1 MLLQLSQVEE
11 YMRYR
16 KLPQDV
22 RQQITEY
29 YEHRY
34 RRKFFNE
41 EAILNGLSQ
50 GLKEVEYYS
59 LKHKY
64 TIIIHVQVHINVLCV
79 VCMCNDFCIVL

>member
-1 MLLQLSQVEE
+1 
-11 YMRYR
+11 MRYR

-50 GLKEVEYYS
+50 GLKEVRLNATSVNIRDTLEKSKVS
-59 LKHKY
+59 LIQRHPLFALLY
-64 TIIIHVQVHINVLCV
+64 
-79 VCMCNDFCIVL
+79 

>member
-1 MLLQLSQVEE
+1 MRFNCTYNIKIILLLQLNQVDE

-50 GLKEVEYYS
+50 GLKEVGLSGISQAE
-59 LKHKY
+59 
-64 TIIIHVQVHINVLCV
+64 Q
-79 VCMCNDFCIVL
+79 

>member
-1 MLLQLSQVEE
+1 
-11 YMRYR
+11 MRYR
-16 KLPQDV
+16 KLPQEV

-50 GLKEVEYYS
+50 GLKEVSQRSKISFGEEGF
-59 LKHKY
+59 L
-64 TIIIHVQVHINVLCV
+64 
-79 VCMCNDFCIVL
+79 

>member
-1 MLLQLSQVEE
+1 
-11 YMRYR
+11 MRYC

-50 GLKEVEYYS
+50 GLKAVRIQY
-59 LKHKY
+59 LKAS
-64 TIIIHVQVHINVLCV
+64 
-79 VCMCNDFCIVL
+79 